1 MEVEET
7 ALLLLRVS
15 QILRH
20 VGTKARSDSSLFLDN
35 GINKSMDLDVNA
47 LSISPPKKQGKFG
60 YLKCHQV
67 IVLSDSI

>member
-15 QILRH
+15 QMLRCF
-20 VGTKARSDSSLFLDN
+20 GTKARSNCSLLLDN

-47 LSISPPKKQGKFG
+47 LSISPPKKQGKFC
-60 YLKCHQV
+60 YL
-67 IVLSDSI
+67 